1 MINLRNDYCYI
12 AHPRVLEHMQK
23 SASDIN
29 VGYGLDKH
37 SVRAK
42 ELIRKELGTRENDI
56 HFLVGGT
63 ITNKVFISH
72 VLKPYEAVI
81 SCDTGHIN
89 VHETGAITNKMLT
102 VPNVN
107 GKITVQ
113 GIKEVLS
120 QHTDEHMVKPKMVY
134 ISNSTEYGSIY
145 TLKELQ
151 EISKVCKENN
161 LIFFIDGA
169 RLGTALTSSYND
181 VEMKDLPSLC
191 DAFYIGGTK
200 NGAILGEALVINNLE
215 LSKDFRYS
223 IKHYGGMYSKGFV
236 AGIQFETLFENNLF
250 YEIARK
256 ENELGQYLESE
267 LKRINIEI
275 YMKTETNQIF
285 ILIDETKVDDIQKE
299 ISCEVFGKVDN
310 KAIIRF
316 VTHYLLEKEDID
328 SAISLIESV
337 NK

>member
-12 AHPRVLEHMQK
+12 AHPRVLENMQK
-23 SASDIN
+23 FSNDIN
-29 VGYGLDKH
+29 VGYGLDSH
-37 SVRAK
+37 SQRAK
-42 ELIRKELGTRENDI
+42 ELIRREIGSFNNDI

-63 ITNKVFISH
+63 ITNKIFISH

-81 SCDTGHIN
+81 SCDIGHIN
-89 VHETGAITNKMLT
+89 VHETGAIQNKILT
-102 VPNVN
+102 VTNVN
-107 GKITVQ
+107 GKITSQ
-113 GIKEVLS
+113 GIVKVLKE
-120 QHTDEHMVKPKMVY
+120 HTDEHMVKPRLVY
-134 ISNSTEYGSIY
+134 ISNSTEFGTIY
-145 TLKELQ
+145 TLDELK
-151 EISKVCKENN
+151 EISKTCKENN

-169 RLGTALTSSYND
+169 RLGSALTSSYND
-181 VEMKDLPSLC
+181 VSIKDLPSLC

-223 IKHYGGMYSKGFV
+223 IKHYGGMYSKGFI
-236 AGIQFETLFENNLF
+236 AGIQFETLFEDNLF

-256 ENELGQYLESE
+256 GNELGRYLEAE

-275 YMKTETNQIF
+275 YMKTETNQVF
-285 ILIDETKVDDIQKE
+285 ILIDENKVDELQEE
-299 ISCEVFGKVDN
+299 ISCEVFGKVEN
-310 KAIIRF
+310 KTIIRF

-328 SAISLIESV
+328 SAICIIERL